1 MYTLYAVI
9 IFSMFISQ
17 GKSCYTSAAHT
28 AAATGT
34 NVNVKFWLITVL
46 KKYFFGILKIII
58 VINSSNF
65 LKI

>member
-1 MYTLYAVI
+1 MYTYCKMTTQKAKICEFLHVFYDVIYMYTLYAVI

-34 NVNVKFWLITVL
+34 L
-46 KKYFFGILKIII
+46 
-58 VINSSNF
+58 
-65 LKI
+65 